1 MTGASGESDG
11 ARPPGTRYL
20 APALRW
26 VGGLGI
32 LAVAAARCVT
42 VFAPQVVFDVDPAID
57 PAPLAGLGPSG
68 SLALD
73 ALGLAACGFG
83 LVGEILSR
91 RRVDWLLL
99 VAALAPL
106 PVVLFHG
113 ATDLGDLWRG
123 STWVVAAGSAA
134 VIAHL
139 GRDPRLRRVLL
150 ALLVALLVPIGL
162 RGVSQSAVSLFGIS
176 LTGAEHSET
185 VSQFE
190 ANRAAFFAD
199 RGWHRD
205 SAAARIYERRL
216 RQPDPRGWFPS
227 ANIFASLMAVGLVLS
242 AGLALRTR
250 DGPWRLG
257 LLCVG
262 GIVACGLL
270 LLAGSK
276 GGMTGAAVGLGLL
289 GAAHLSRRLWEARA
303 RPRAGSVVAL
313 GIVGGMLLAVVVRG
327 TLLPE
332 SFLGD
337 RSLLFRWHYLQGAA
351 GVIASEGVV
360 GVGPDGFQEAYIAHR
375 PPRSPEEVTSAH
387 NAFADWLATLGLSG
401 AAWIAL
407 LVVLLWRAGS
417 LLVPGSASGER
428 PPPPAPPTPPSTGT
442 GALSR
447 DVASVTLFS
456 AAAVAVV
463 ALVPAVM
470 IEAQNLGTL
479 GAQVGRMG
487 GVVGYIIVA
496 AGLGHVLQ
504 RLGPTAI
511 NQALAAAAVVLGL
524 HGMIEMIFFDP
535 GSVVWV
541 MCVVGLAGAV
551 RVVPSDDGKRSPA
564 LVVGLAMCVVLF
576 AASVWLGGVVSP
588 RLDRQ
593 QARMILAAR
602 SLHDSA
608 ESSGSTRRPDARA
621 RLDAADRLFE
631 AYLIAPAN
639 HRLLQDATRQLLL
652 AAGILEGD
660 RRREVVGRAIELSER
675 AVREHEQLSS
685 IALAATAWRLE
696 ALATGRPEAWQ
707 RTIEHARRLTEL
719 DPHGIASWRRLGD
732 VYWDAGRR
740 DDAAAAYGRALEAD
754 RNFELDPLKQLSDR
768 DRDQIL
774 QRTGS

>member
-1 MTGASGESDG
+1 MTGASGESDW
-11 ARPPGTRYL
+11 ARPPAMRFLG
-20 APALRW
+20 PALRW

-32 LAVAAARCVT
+32 LAVAAARCVI

-73 ALGLAACGFG
+73 ALGLAACGLG
-83 LVGEILSR
+83 LAGEILSR
-91 RRVDWLLL
+91 RRLEWLLL

-113 ATDLGDLWRG
+113 SADLGDLWRG
-123 STWVVAAGSAA
+123 STWVVAASSAA

-150 ALLVALLVPIGL
+150 ALLVALLVPIAV

-185 VSQFE
+185 VREFQ
-190 ANRAAFFAD
+190 ANRAEFFAD
-199 RGWHRD
+199 RGWRPD

-216 RQPDPRGWFPS
+216 RQAEPRGWFPS

-262 GIVACGLL
+262 GVVGAGLL

-276 GGMTGAAVGLGLL
+276 GGMTAAAVGLGLL
-289 GAAHLSRRLWEARA
+289 GAVHLSQRHREARA
-303 RPRAGSVVAL
+303 RPRAGSVVAI

-360 GVGPDGFQEAYIAHR
+360 GVGPDGFQGAYVAHR

-387 NAFADWLATLGLSG
+387 NAFADWGATLGLSG

-407 LVVLLWRAGS
+407 LLVLLWRAGS

-428 PPPPAPPTPPSTGT
+428 PPTPSMAH

-447 DVASVTLFS
+447 GVASTTLIS

-463 ALVPAVM
+463 ALVPAVVV
-470 IEAQNLGTL
+470 EAQSLGTFGVQL
-479 GAQVGRMG
+479 ARMG

-511 NQALAAAAVVLGL
+511 NQVLAAAAVALGL

-535 GSVVWV
+535 GSAVWV
-541 MCVVGLAGAV
+541 MCVVGLAGA
-551 RVVPSDDGKRSPA
+551 RSNQPPADDKRRPA
-564 LVVGLAMCVVLF
+564 LVVGLATCVVLF

-602 SLHDSA
+602 SLHESA
-608 ESSGSTRRPDARA
+608 SGSGRRPDARA
-621 RLDAADRLFE
+621 RQQAAADLLDAYR
-631 AYLIAPAN
+631 IVPWN
-639 HRLLQDATRQLLL
+639 HRPLEEAVRQLLL
-652 AAGILEGD
+652 AADVLEGD
-660 RRREVVGRAIELSER
+660 RRGEVLGRAIELSER
-675 AVREHEQLSS
+675 AVREHERLSS

-696 ALATGRPEAWQ
+696 ALATGSQEAWQ
-707 RTIEHARRLTEL
+707 RAIAHSRRLTEL
-719 DPHGIASWRRLGD
+719 DPHGIASWRRLAD
-732 VYWDAGRR
+732 ICWAAGRR
-740 DDAAAAYGRALEAD
+740 GDAAAAYERALQAD
-754 RNFELDPLKQLSDR
+754 RNFGLDPLKQLSDR
-768 DRDQIL
+768 DRGQIQERL
-774 QRTGS
+774 RTTRSG